1 MVSVGFVRDVGTAG
15 SVVIGSL
22 LLAFAAIAAF
32 AARDEWLGR
41 PRGNAIGLVVAIA
54 TVLAAVVAM
63 LQVSVGRW
71 DTVLAIAAGLGI
83 VTAVAILLA
92 ARAEPDEARR
102 GPA

>member
-1 MVSVGFVRDVGTAG
+1 
-15 SVVIGSL
+15 
-22 LLAFAAIAAF
+22 
-32 AARDEWLGR
+32 
-41 PRGNAIGLVVAIA
+41 
-54 TVLAAVVAM
+54 M